1 MKSTTRFPHSIRIS
15 GFRQLA
21 LVVIHIY
28 AQSFFLTPLEKACIS
43 NVISGPTYPISSSNF
58 LSVSLRRRFTYR
70 PTPFHDLLSA
80 SLLFCFFWLTG
91 IGTIPGVL
99 YRILD

>member
-1 MKSTTRFPHSIRIS
+1 MKSTRFPHSIRIG
-15 GFRQLA
+15 GFRQMT
-21 LVVIHIY
+21 LVVIHIC

-43 NVISGPTYPISSSNF
+43 NVISGPTYPISFSNF

-80 SLLFCFFWLTG
+80 SLLFCLFWLTG
-91 IGTIPGVL
+91 IGTVPGVL

>member
-1 MKSTTRFPHSIRIS
+1 MHN
-15 GFRQLA
+15 L
-21 LVVIHIY
+21 
-28 AQSFFLTPLEKACIS
+28 FFLTPLEKACIS

-70 PTPFHDLLSA
+70 PTAFHDLLSA

-91 IGTIPGVL
+91 IGTVPGVL